1 MKKSFGGMA
10 VASGEVERDPL
21 VTFFMFDGVQPPKYM
36 MEMVTKNRFELPDFF
51 RKMKEEKDTEGA
63 NFHYIFPP
71 KTDLSHLDLSDL
83 TFSGALM
90 LDVNLSYTNLKY
102 AQLARARLDRANLNH
117 ADLSFALATDVNF
130 LEADFTGAS
139 LDRADLMQSTFSE
152 AVFAKATLRAANVRE
167 AVGITWAML
176 ESAQSYEGLIY
187 NKTKGFLKD
196 VSKGVKALRRPE
208 YGKS

>member
-1 MKKSFGGMA
+1 MTENFGGTF
-10 VASGEVERDPL
+10 VSSGEDERDPL
-21 VTFFMFDGVQPPKYM
+21 VTLFMFDGVQPPEYM
-36 MEMVTKNRFELPDFF
+36 MEMVTKSKFELPDFF

-90 LDVNLSYTNLKY
+90 LDVNLSFANLKY
-102 AQLARARLDRANLNH
+102 SQLARARLDRANLSH
-117 ADLSFALATDVNF
+117 ADLSFALATDAIF
-130 LEADFTGAS
+130 IEADFTGAC
-139 LDRADLMQSTFSE
+139 LNRADLMQSTFSE

-176 ESAQSYEGLIY
+176 ESAQSFEGLIY
-187 NKTKGFLKD
+187 DKTKGFHKD
-196 VSKGVKALRRPE
+196 VSKGVKALRSKE

>member
-1 MKKSFGGMA
+1 MKKSFGGTD
-10 VASGEVERDPL
+10 VASSEEERDTL
-21 VTFFMFDGVQPPKYM
+21 VTLFMFDGLQPPEYM
-36 MEMVTKNRFELPDFF
+36 MERVTKNKFELPDFF

-90 LDVNLSYTNLKY
+90 LDVNLSFANLKY
-102 AQLARARLDRANLNH
+102 SQLARARLDRANLSH
-117 ADLSFALATDVNF
+117 TDLSFALATDVIF
-130 LEADFTGAS
+130 LEADFTGAC
-139 LDRADLMQSTFSE
+139 LDRTELMQSTFFE

-176 ESAQSYEGLIY
+176 ESAESIEGLIY
-187 NKTKGFLKD
+187 DKTRGFHKD

-208 YGKS
+208 YGKG